1 MSALLT
7 LGQSISSRYWQ
18 KIQFEIDLDL
28 WLQSQGQESESMD
41 VDLDIPI
48 LKRTNEGY
56 AELQ

>member
-1 MSALLT
+1 MGVRSFDTRSEYFLAVLAKDT
-7 LGQSISSRYWQ
+7 VR
-18 KIQFEIDLDL
+18 DLAE

-48 LKRTNEGY
+48 LKRTNEER

>member
-1 MSALLT
+1 MGVRSFDTRSEYFLAVLAKDT
-7 LGQSISSRYWQ
+7 VR
-18 KIQFEIDLDL
+18 DLDE